1 MIPANLRIRVED
13 SSEVGNDVKLRNQ
26 SIALRAPPSSPAAN
40 ISNVGISSLPVAR
53 IRPHNGNLERLGN
66 WKLDVKKLKQDELS
80 PAHVTTA
87 STTTE
92 SILSS
97 GKSRGSTKHKT
108 QRRYGVLS
116 PSGGAW
122 NQTAGWASPRI
133 VDNPASKKNPSPAS
147 SPTERRLRPSSSSK
161 ISSAKRH
168 QKDMWTVSR
177 TTLGNNG
184 RTSSDKKMAKK
195 QRNVKLRQPESSE
208 LTAVIISFGTV
219 TNINSRCRTTILG
232 ITYGKSNRT
241 TKRKEVSKADMLCFR
256 VWKQLSAPVLWLVRP
271 QPCHNLGPL
280 ILPTTSLFNTQH
292 HVKEEQRNTSDSEQ
306 IEEDDIDL
314 EVSSVMSVWASPRF
328 HQSSTPT
335 GRGSKKGKSPR
346 GWIQHK
352 KSPRELL
359 LKKSPRE
366 LLREVQQDSTP
377 SPNSRDIPAWDLS
390 PRRRSNQRPNQRQ
403 HRQTKSVHLPEIP
416 SRRQPKGHRRIS
428 SMRFSDRHVQRLQIN
443 GTEYADSSDQ
453 VDSHM
458 NERGKEIRTRDS
470 VDMKK
475 LKEEIVIQKS
485 RKRASSDVSAYSAK
499 TAPARTLEN
508 NFRIRGHTH
517 LSDEEIKL
525 ARQSRFALEEKRRR
539 MSSPA
544 REFDATTR
552 AHIKEIEEASGIKI
566 V

>member
-13 SSEVGNDVKLRNQ
+13 SSEVGNDIKLRNQ

-108 QRRYGVLS
+108 QRRSSGSTSTPPSGLQQFGYGVLS

-133 VDNPASKKNPSPAS
+133 VDNPVSKKNPSPAS

-161 ISSAKRH
+161 IRMIIQPSPHAKSRTPRRLDTLKDSAKRH

-195 QRNVKLRQPESSE
+195 QRNVKLRQPETGVGRLYSVSHMERATERPRGKVERVSPSNNSEISTQLALLSVDDDKTPKPFQVSASQNPLLPSYHLKTDSSMEAAVSPSSMACSPSAMSFRSSE
-208 LTAVIISFGTV
+208 KSASLKS
-219 TNINSRCRTTILG
+219 CLKKKTTG
-232 ITYGKSNRT
+232 RGG
-241 TKRKEVSKADMLCFR
+241 
-256 VWKQLSAPVLWLVRP
+256 
-271 QPCHNLGPL
+271 HNLGPL

-366 LLREVQQDSTP
+366 LLREVQQGEGRLLKALKSHT
-377 SPNSRDIPAWDLS
+377 SKGLE
-390 PRRRSNQRPNQRQ
+390 QKM
-403 HRQTKSVHLPEIP
+403 QTK
-416 SRRQPKGHRRIS
+416 
-428 SMRFSDRHVQRLQIN
+428 VQ
-443 GTEYADSSDQ
+443 
-453 VDSHM
+453 
-458 NERGKEIRTRDS
+458 
-470 VDMKK
+470 
-475 LKEEIVIQKS
+475 
-485 RKRASSDVSAYSAK
+485 
-499 TAPARTLEN
+499 
-508 NFRIRGHTH
+508 NF
-517 LSDEEIKL
+517 
-525 ARQSRFALEEKRRR
+525 
-539 MSSPA
+539 
-544 REFDATTR
+544 
-552 AHIKEIEEASGIKI
+552 
-566 V
+566 